1 VISKE
6 SILEALVQREMA
18 RCRKIARKPAFLDI
32 HHPGAARLTP
42 GKAPHPQA
50 GTRMHPAPQI
60 SILMAAHQLRAE
72 IGAAV
77 ASVFAC
83 AEDAAVEVIIA
94 SDDGTDYR
102 DCLPADPRLV
112 FAPIGPIASGAP
124 AARNRALALARGDFI
139 TMLDAD
145 DGYEGGADGLAA
157 TLALARAQGAAV
169 IPSIIRTPDGAALR
183 RVPPPG
189 TASMGWSEWREAF
202 ASLHLLRPRAT
213 AEPFRP
219 FRLIDDVW
227 ADLQGLA
234 GAGGRAPVSASL
246 AYRYQ
251 LRAGQLTETRTS
263 SFDADYAEALAMLR
277 DDPGSFGAATPE
289 VARILWRWRAMNR
302 WAERV
307 TKGHTRQLGHYHR
320 HVAAYQAGRSNA

>member
-1 VISKE
+1 
-6 SILEALVQREMA
+6 
-18 RCRKIARKPAFLDI
+18 
-32 HHPGAARLTP
+32 
-42 GKAPHPQA
+42 
-50 GTRMHPAPQI
+50 MHPAPEI

-77 ASVFAC
+77 ASVFAR
-83 AEDAAVEVIIA
+83 AEGAAVEVIIA

-102 DCLPADPRLV
+102 ACLPADPRLV

-124 AARNRALALARGDFI
+124 AARNRALALALGDFI

-145 DGYEGGADGLAA
+145 DGYEGAADGLAA
-157 TLALARAQGAAV
+157 TLALARARGAAV

-189 TASMGWSEWREAF
+189 TASLGWREWREVF
-202 ASLHLLRPRAT
+202 ASLHVVRPRAT

-227 ADLQGLA
+227 ADLQALA
-234 GAGGRAPVSASL
+234 GAGGRAPVSAAL

-251 LRAGQLTETRTS
+251 LREGQLTDTRAN
-263 SFDADYAEALAMLR
+263 SFDADYAEALALLR
-277 DDPGSFGAATPE
+277 DDPGSFGAATSE
-289 VARILWRWRAMNR
+289 VARIVWRWRAMNR
-302 WAERV
+302 WAARS
-307 TKGHTRQLGHYHR
+307 TQGKQRQLGHYHR
-320 HVAAYQAGRSNA
+320 HVAAYLAGRRSD

>member
-1 VISKE
+1 
-6 SILEALVQREMA
+6 
-18 RCRKIARKPAFLDI
+18 
-32 HHPGAARLTP
+32 
-42 GKAPHPQA
+42 
-50 GTRMHPAPQI
+50 MHPAPEI
-60 SILMAAHQLRAE
+60 SILMAAHGLRAE
-72 IGAAV
+72 IATAV

-83 AEDAAVEVIIA
+83 AEGAAVELIIA

-102 DCLPADPRLV
+102 ECLPADPRLV

-145 DGYEGGADGLAA
+145 DGYEGMAGGLAA
-157 TLALARAQGAAV
+157 SLAFARKAGAAV
-169 IPSIIRTPDGAALR
+169 IPSIIRAPDDTAIR
-183 RVPPPG
+183 RVPPPE
-189 TASMGWSEWREAF
+189 TASLGWREWREVF

-227 ADLQGLA
+227 WDLQGLA
-234 GAGGRAPVSASL
+234 HAGGRAPVSAAL

-251 LRAGQLTETRTS
+251 LRVGQTTETRAGA
-263 SFDADYAEALAMLR
+263 FDADYAEALAILH
-277 DDPGSFGAATPE
+277 DNPDIFGTATHE

-302 WAERV
+302 HAERAA
-307 TKGHTRQLGHYHR
+307 TGKPRMLGHYHR
-320 HVAAYQAGRSNA
+320 HVAAYLTRA

>member
-1 VISKE
+1 
-6 SILEALVQREMA
+6 
-18 RCRKIARKPAFLDI
+18 
-32 HHPGAARLTP
+32 
-42 GKAPHPQA
+42 
-50 GTRMHPAPQI
+50 MHPAPEI
-60 SILMAAHQLRAE
+60 SILMAAHGLRAE
-72 IGAAV
+72 ISAAV
-77 ASVFAC
+77 ASVLAR
-83 AEDAAVEVIIA
+83 AEGAAVEVIIA

-102 DCLPADPRLV
+102 ACLPDDPRLV

-124 AARNRALALARGDFI
+124 ATRNRALALAKGEFI

-145 DGYEGGADGLAA
+145 DGYEGPADGLAA
-157 TLALARAQGAAV
+157 TLALARAHGAAV

-189 TASMGWSEWREAF
+189 TASLGWHEWREVF
-202 ASLHLLRPRAT
+202 ASLHVVRPRAN

-234 GAGGRAPVSASL
+234 GAGGRAPVSAAL

-251 LRAGQLTETRTS
+251 LREGQLTDTRAN

-277 DDPGSFGAATPE
+277 DDPGNFGAATPE
-289 VARILWRWRAMNR
+289 VARILWRWRAMNL
-302 WAERV
+302 WAARSV
-307 TKGHTRQLGHYHR
+307 QGQPRQLGHYHR
-320 HVAAYQAGRSNA
+320 HVAAYLAGRRSD

>member
-1 VISKE
+1 
-6 SILEALVQREMA
+6 
-18 RCRKIARKPAFLDI
+18 
-32 HHPGAARLTP
+32 
-42 GKAPHPQA
+42 
-50 GTRMHPAPQI
+50 MHPAPEI
-60 SILMAAHQLRAE
+60 SILMAAHGLRAE
-72 IGAAV
+72 IATAV

-83 AEDAAVEVIIA
+83 AEGAAVEVIIA

-102 DCLPADPRLV
+102 ECLPADPRLV

-145 DGYEGGADGLAA
+145 DGYEGMADGLAA
-157 TLALARAQGAAV
+157 GLALARKAGAAV
-169 IPSIIRTPDGAALR
+169 IPSIIRAPDGTAIR

-189 TASMGWSEWREAF
+189 TASLGWCEWREVF

-227 ADLQGLA
+227 WDLQGLA
-234 GAGGRAPVSASL
+234 HAGGRAPVCDAL
-246 AYRYQ
+246 IYRYQ
-251 LRAGQLTETRTS
+251 LRAGQLTETRAA
-263 SFDADYAEALAMLR
+263 SFDSDYAEALTLLR
-277 DDPGSFGAATPE
+277 DDSAQFGRATPE

-302 WAERV
+302 WAARSAQG
-307 TKGHTRQLGHYHR
+307 KPRQLGHYHR
-320 HVAAYQAGRSNA
+320 HVAAYLAGRRSD

>member
-1 VISKE
+1 
-6 SILEALVQREMA
+6 
-18 RCRKIARKPAFLDI
+18 
-32 HHPGAARLTP
+32 
-42 GKAPHPQA
+42 
-50 GTRMHPAPQI
+50 MHPAPQI
-60 SILMAAHQLRAE
+60 SILIAAHQLRAE

-83 AEDAAVEVIIA
+83 AEGAAVEVIIA

-112 FAPIGPIASGAP
+112 FAAIGPIASGAP
-124 AARNRALALARGDFI
+124 AARNRALSLARGDFI

-145 DGYEGGADGLAA
+145 DGYEGGADGMAA

-189 TASMGWSEWREAF
+189 TGSMGWPEWREAF

-234 GAGGRAPVSASL
+234 QAGGRAPVSAAL

-251 LRAGQLTETRTS
+251 LREGQLTETRTS

-277 DDPGSFGAATPE
+277 EDPGSFGAATPE

-302 WAERV
+302 WAERAA
-307 TKGHTRQLGHYHR
+307 KGGPRPLGHYHR
-320 HVAAYQAGRSNA
+320 HVAAYLAGRSSA

>member
-1 VISKE
+1 
-6 SILEALVQREMA
+6 
-18 RCRKIARKPAFLDI
+18 
-32 HHPGAARLTP
+32 
-42 GKAPHPQA
+42 
-50 GTRMHPAPQI
+50 MHPAPEI
-60 SILMAAHQLRAE
+60 SILMAAHGLRAE
-72 IGAAV
+72 IAAAV

-83 AEDAAVEVIIA
+83 AEGASVEVIIA

-102 DCLPADPRLV
+102 ACLPADPRLV

-145 DGYEGGADGLAA
+145 DGYEGVADGLAA
-157 TLALARAQGAAV
+157 SLAFARKAGAAV
-169 IPSIIRTPDGAALR
+169 IPSIIRAPDDTAIR

-189 TASMGWSEWREAF
+189 TASLGWREWRQVF

-227 ADLQGLA
+227 WDLQGLA
-234 GAGGRAPVSASL
+234 HAGGRAPVSAAL

-251 LRAGQLTETRTS
+251 LRAGQLTETRAGA
-263 SFDADYAEALAMLR
+263 FDADYAEALAMLR
-277 DDPGSFGAATPE
+277 DHPGIFGTATHE

-302 WAERV
+302 HAERAA
-307 TKGHTRQLGHYHR
+307 TGKPRMLGHYHR
-320 HVAAYQAGRSNA
+320 HVAAYLTRA

>member
-1 VISKE
+1 
-6 SILEALVQREMA
+6 MA
-18 RCRKIARKPAFLDI
+18 KRSKIARKPAFLDI
-32 HHPGAARLTP
+32 HHPSAARLTP
-42 GKAPHPQA
+42 RKAPKPQA

-60 SILMAAHQLRAE
+60 SILMAAHQLHAE

-145 DGYEGGADGLAA
+145 DGYEGTADGLAA
-157 TLALARAQGAAV
+157 TLGMARAQGAAV
-169 IPSIIRTPDGAALR
+169 IPSIIRTPDGTALR

-189 TASMGWSEWREAF
+189 TASLGWREWREVF

-234 GAGGRAPVSASL
+234 QAGGRAPVSAAL

-251 LRAGQLTETRTS
+251 LRAGQLTETRAGV
-263 SFDADYAEALAMLR
+263 FDADYAEALAMLR
-277 DDPGSFGAATPE
+277 DSPGIFGTTTHE

-302 WAERV
+302 HAER
-307 TKGHTRQLGHYHR
+307 TATGKPRILGHYHR
-320 HVAAYQAGRSNA
+320 HVADYLKHA

>member
-1 VISKE
+1 
-6 SILEALVQREMA
+6 
-18 RCRKIARKPAFLDI
+18 
-32 HHPGAARLTP
+32 
-42 GKAPHPQA
+42 
-50 GTRMHPAPQI
+50 MHPRPDI
-60 SILMAAHQLRAE
+60 SILMAAHGLRAE
-72 IGAAV
+72 IAAAV
-77 ASVFAC
+77 ASVFGC
-83 AEDAAVEVIIA
+83 AEGAAVEVIIA

-102 DCLPADPRLV
+102 ECLAADPRLV

-124 AARNRALALARGDFI
+124 AARNRALAMARGDFI

-145 DGYEGGADGLAA
+145 DGYEGAADGLAA
-157 TLALARAQGAAV
+157 TLKLARAAGAAV
-169 IPSIIRTPDGAALR
+169 IPSIIRSPDGAALR

-189 TASMGWSEWREAF
+189 TASLGWREWRMVF

-234 GAGGRAPVSASL
+234 KAGGRAPVCDAL

-251 LRAGQLTETRTS
+251 LRAGQLTETRTD
-263 SFDADYAEALAMLR
+263 SFDADYAEALAILR
-277 DDPGSFGAATPE
+277 DDPLAFGTATPE

-302 WAERV
+302 WAERGAQG
-307 TKGHTRQLGHYHR
+307 KPRPLGHYHR
-320 HVAAYQAGRSNA
+320 HVAAYLSGRRSA

>member
-1 VISKE
+1 
-6 SILEALVQREMA
+6 MA
-18 RCRKIARKPAFLDI
+18 KPHEIARKSAFLDI

-42 GKAPHPQA
+42 RKASQPQA
-50 GTRMHPAPQI
+50 GTCMHPAPEI

-77 ASVFAC
+77 ASVFAR
-83 AEDAAVEVIIA
+83 AEGAKVEVIIA

-102 DCLPADPRLV
+102 ACLPADPRLV

-124 AARNRALALARGDFI
+124 AARNRALALAKGEFI

-145 DGYEGGADGLAA
+145 DGYEGAADGLAA
-157 TLALARAQGAAV
+157 TLALARAWGAAV

-189 TASMGWSEWREAF
+189 TTSLGWLEWREAF

-227 ADLQGLA
+227 ADLQALA
-234 GAGGRAPVSASL
+234 GAGGRAPVSAAL

-251 LRAGQLTETRTS
+251 LREGQLTETRAK

-277 DDPGSFGAATPE
+277 DDPEAFGAATPE

-302 WAERV
+302 WAARSAQG
-307 TKGHTRQLGHYHR
+307 KPRQLGHYHR
-320 HVAAYQAGRSNA
+320 HVAAYLAGRRSD

>member
-1 VISKE
+1 
-6 SILEALVQREMA
+6 
-18 RCRKIARKPAFLDI
+18 
-32 HHPGAARLTP
+32 
-42 GKAPHPQA
+42 
-50 GTRMHPAPQI
+50 MHPAPQI
-60 SILMAAHQLRAE
+60 SILMAAHQLHAE

-189 TASMGWSEWREAF
+189 TASLGWPEWREAF

-234 GAGGRAPVSASL
+234 QAGGRAQVSAAL

-251 LRAGQLTETRTS
+251 LREGQLTETRTS